1 MNRYE
6 QIKQMSIEEMSKWIE
21 EYTRS
26 VIVTLAKQIIEGTT
40 PEQTASEEFKNF
52 LLERVENEKI

>member
-21 EYTRS
+21 EYTRRI
-26 VIVTLAKQIIEGTT
+26 IVTLAKQIIEGTS
-40 PEQTASEEFKNF
+40 PEETASEEFKNF
-52 LLERVENEKI
+52 LLEREENE